1 MQVAAKAFGFWP
13 GQYYTLVQSSFAG
26 SITLKKN
33 GTLSAFLAYA
43 LWGVLPLYWKG
54 LQQLSATEILA
65 HRIVWSLVLIAGVLA
80 ITRRWGW
87 LKDVVQNPRG
97 YLRFVA
103 TALILGVNYGVYLWA
118 NNSGHLV
125 EASLGYFINP
135 LVNVVLGMVFLRE
148 RLRPGQAVAV
158 IIATLGVAYLTF
170 SYGRLPWIALTLAGT
185 FGVYGLL
192 RKTAKL
198 GSIEGLTLEMALLF
212 VPAMVLLAVLG
223 SQGTG
228 AFGRSGAGATLLM
241 MGTGAATAIP
251 MILFTHGAR
260 RVTMTT
266 LGILQYIAPTLQ
278 FLIGVF
284 VFGEGFDQSRLIG
297 FMMIWIALAIYW
309 VEGYAVYRRRNE
321 KLAGQR
327 G

>member
-1 MQVAAKAFGFWP
+1 
-13 GQYYTLVQSSFAG
+13 VQSSFAG
-26 SITLKKN
+26 RTELKKN

-43 LWGVLPLYWKG
+43 LWGVLPIYWKG
-54 LQQLSATEILA
+54 LHQLPATEILA
-65 HRIVWSLVLIAGVLA
+65 HRIVWSLVFIAGVLA

-87 LKDVVQNPRG
+87 LRDVVQEPRR
-97 YLRFVA
+97 YLRFIA

-135 LVNVVLGMVFLRE
+135 LVNVLLGMVFLRE

-158 IIATLGVAYLTF
+158 IIATLGVAYLTV

-192 RKTAKL
+192 RKTANL

-212 VPAMVLLAVLG
+212 VPAMALLAVMG

-228 AFGRSGAGATLLM
+228 AFGRSGTGATLLM
-241 MGTGAATAIP
+241 MGAGAATAIP

-278 FLIGVF
+278 FLIGVY

-297 FMMIWIALAIYW
+297 FLMIWIALAIYW

-321 KLAGQR
+321 MLAEQSG
-327 G
+327 

>member
-1 MQVAAKAFGFWP
+1 MSQDARARGLWMAVGAF
-13 GQYYTLVQSSFAG
+13 V
-26 SITLKKN
+26 
-33 GTLSAFLAYA
+33 
-43 LWGVLPLYWKG
+43 LWGLMPLYWHLLKHVPS
-54 LQQLSATEILA
+54 LQVVA
-65 HRIVWSLVLIAGVLA
+65 HRALWSALLVAAFLTLTRGRGWLRAVFSQPRLAGMLLASGLLIGFNWSLYVWAVNAGH
-80 ITRRWGW
+80 
-87 LKDVVQNPRG
+87 VVE
-97 YLRFVA
+97 
-103 TALILGVNYGVYLWA
+103 T
-118 NNSGHLV
+118 
-125 EASLGYFINP
+125 SLGYFINP

-148 RLRPGQAVAV
+148 RLRPGQTAAV
-158 IIATLGVAYLTF
+158 IVATLGVAYLTF
-170 SYGRLPWIALTLAGT
+170 SLGRLPWIALTLAGT

-212 VPAMVLLAVLG
+212 VPSMVLLAVLG
-223 SQGTG
+223 AQGTG
-228 AFGRSGAGATLLM
+228 AFGRSGAGLTLLM
-241 MGTGAATAIP
+241 MGAGAATAIP

-278 FLIGVF
+278 FLIGVY